1 MKQMMKSYILILL
14 LPLLTTSVWAGVNEL
29 RISDIQAEAGQ
40 QVKLS
45 IELVCDQSIIAF
57 GAYMVLPEGVSLEG
71 MAITDRW
78 NSKGALVQYKMYSEG
93 LYKIV
98 GVDMKNAPIPGNVGS
113 IVDVTLNID
122 KDMAAG
128 VYEIRLEQIELA
140 PKRLPDGTQLGN
152 LQPEDYIAIQ
162 TVGKASLE
170 IKGRGDDNPKKPK
183 QKIDFTHVVKKQPQ
197 REGETV
203 AGVFNDNYLMIN
215 LQDVFDLYTITISNS
230 LGEVVYTKQVK
241 TDNVLVLNIDISD
254 LPYSDYTVT
263 MENDEYI
270 FTGHFFCS
278 PPYDYDGDGVL
289 TLNDVTTLVNI
300 YLTDEDGWVTVSDVT
315 ALLEIYLNKDKE

>member
-1 MKQMMKSYILILL
+1 MKNLFV
-14 LPLLTTSVWAGVNEL
+14 LLTMAFWPMLASAQAGVNEL

-170 IKGRGDDNPKKPK
+170 IKGRGDA
-183 QKIDFTHVVKKQPQ
+183 T
-197 REGETV
+197 G
-203 AGVFNDNYLMIN
+203 
-215 LQDVFDLYTITISNS
+215 ISNVPS
-230 LGEVVYTKQVK
+230 AIRENAGIYDLMGRRLKTAPQKGVYIQGKK
-241 TDNVLVLNIDISD
+241 KIAK
-254 LPYSDYTVT
+254 
-263 MENDEYI
+263 
-270 FTGHFFCS
+270 H
-278 PPYDYDGDGVL
+278 
-289 TLNDVTTLVNI
+289 
-300 YLTDEDGWVTVSDVT
+300 
-315 ALLEIYLNKDKE
+315 